1 MKRILFVLIATCSLN
16 SYASCDESWKKSD
29 YEQNINS
36 YKVLN
41 KIFFHSTPD
50 DNSKNSK
57 LFLINNDYFVGFLK
71 SVGFEFGRYTRKD
84 GSIVMGWLKDDALSE
99 TKKVN
104 KPEINDSDFSI
115 YSPNGSI
122 DLSSSFE
129 DFYKI
134 WGKCG
139 KNEQLETG
147 AWSNYISKGDET
159 YKYFD
164 HYWKGFTIRSS
175 NINYKQHN
183 NDFDLYRITTI
194 TITNKKYITSRGIY
208 IGMTKNEIINA
219 YGEPASINKGSISYN
234 FKNKTLSF
242 MLENNIIKS
251 IILDENAM

>member
-1 MKRILFVLIATCSLN
+1 
-16 SYASCDESWKKSD
+16 
-29 YEQNINS
+29 
-36 YKVLN
+36 
-41 KIFFHSTPD
+41 
-50 DNSKNSK
+50 
-57 LFLINNDYFVGFLK
+57 
-71 SVGFEFGRYTRKD
+71 
-84 GSIVMGWLKDDALSE
+84 MGWLKDDALSE
-99 TKKVN
+99 TEKVN

-175 NINYKQHN
+175 NINYKQRGS
-183 NDFDLYRITTI
+183 DFDSYRITTI
-194 TITNKKYITSRGIY
+194 TITNNKYITSRGVY
-208 IGMTKNEIINA
+208 VGMTKNEIINA
-219 YGEPASINKGSISYN
+219 YGTPASIDKNEINYS
-234 FKNKTLSF
+234 FKNNTLSF
-242 MLENNIIKS
+242 TLENDVIKN
-251 IILDENAM
+251 IILDENIL

>member
-1 MKRILFVLIATCSLN
+1 MKKLLFILIAICSFH

-41 KIFFHSTPD
+41 KTFFHSTPD

-57 LFLINNDYFVGFLK
+57 LFLINNDSFVGFLK
-71 SVGFEFGRYTRKD
+71 SGRFEFGRYARKD

-99 TKKVN
+99 TENVN

-175 NINYKQHN
+175 NINYKQRGS
-183 NDFDLYRITTI
+183 DFDSYRITTI
-194 TITNKKYITSRGIY
+194 TITNNKYITSRGVY
-208 IGMTKNEIINA
+208 VGMTKNEIINA
-219 YGEPASINKGSISYN
+219 YGAPASIDKNEINYS
-234 FKNKTLSF
+234 FKNNTLTF
-242 MLENNIIKS
+242 TLENDVIKN
-251 IILDENAM
+251 IILDENIL